1 VIHQA
6 LRAWPALGAAVAVVA
21 ALATPAATAAPAAA
35 AAAAG
40 RATEQVSLPAPA
52 PAPQR
57 IVSLLPSLTETVCAL
72 GACDRLVGVDRHAN
86 WPAEVQ
92 RLPRL
97 GGLDE
102 LQVERLVAL
111 KPDLVLVAE
120 SQRAVQRLRALGL
133 RVEVLEPRSL
143 ADARVVTQRLASLLG
158 EPARAEALWRTID
171 ARLAEQ
177 AAAVPAAWRGRR
189 VYFEVA
195 ANPYAASEASFIG
208 ELLQR
213 LGLRNVVGREW
224 GPFPQLSPEW
234 VVKQA
239 PELLMGTREAVAGM
253 PRRPGWSSL
262 EALSRG
268 QVCGFAPADFD
279 TLMRPGP
286 RLPEAAAAVVSC
298 LQALAAPA
306 G

>member
-1 VIHQA
+1 MIHQA
-6 LRAWPALGAAVAVVA
+6 LRAWRVLGVAVAVLA

-35 AAAAG
+35 GAAANPVTDQA
-40 RATEQVSLPAPA
+40 SLPS

-86 WPAEVQ
+86 WPPEVQ

-158 EPARAEALWRTID
+158 EPARAEQLWRTID
-171 ARLAEQ
+171 ARLVEQ
-177 AAAVPAAWRGRR
+177 AAAVPSAWRGRR

-195 ANPYAASEASFIG
+195 ANPYAASDASFIG

-239 PELLMGTREAVAGM
+239 PDLLMGTREAIAGM

-262 EALSRG
+262 VALSHA

>member
-1 VIHQA
+1 MIHQA
-6 LRAWPALGAAVAVVA
+6 LRAWRVLGVAVAVLA

-35 AAAAG
+35 GAAANPVTDQA
-40 RATEQVSLPAPA
+40 SLPS

-86 WPAEVQ
+86 WPPEVQ

-158 EPARAEALWRTID
+158 EPARAEQLWRTID

-177 AAAVPAAWRGRR
+177 AAAVPSAWRGRR

-195 ANPYAASEASFIG
+195 ANPYAASDASFIG

-239 PELLMGTREAVAGM
+239 PDLLMGTSEAIAGM

-262 EALSRG
+262 AALSHA